1 MKAGV
6 ACQNRDLHYA
16 VHSSARDYVME
27 PLDQTSGFKA
37 TDGVLDG
44 HDQAADERAHAP
56 VVAQPIGFRERYV
69 LSCPLHVHFRW
80 WIWDRPSDVQYGCA
94 RFDWLLTRLEGGTS
108 GPCFDGA
115 KDTHAGIEYQ
125 DGAVFVD
132 VVQFADD
139 PEGIRDR
146 DTGSLS
152 YGCERWISAISML
165 PGVKIPINLWNPGL
179 SVSFVGLSKM
189 GNWTLRRICLSVQRG
204 FTIAYT
210 M

>member
-1 MKAGV
+1 
-6 ACQNRDLHYA
+6 
-16 VHSSARDYVME
+16 ME

-80 WIWDRPSDVQYGCA
+80 WIWDRPSDVQYAVPALIGCLRAWKGALATLFRWCQRHSRWDWSKMA
-94 RFDWLLTRLEGGTS
+94 RCL
-108 GPCFDGA
+108 
-115 KDTHAGIEYQ
+115 
-125 DGAVFVD
+125 
-132 VVQFADD
+132 
-139 PEGIRDR
+139 
-146 DTGSLS
+146 
-152 YGCERWISAISML
+152 SML
-165 PGVKIPINLWNPGL
+165 SSSLTIRGDQNRGYGISLVWLRTLDLCDLHAAGVKIPINLWNPGL

-189 GNWTLRRICLSVQRG
+189 GNWTLQKICLSVQRG